1 MNTKYS
7 RQQIEKSIKYWK
19 NQLINED
26 FEVDNSK
33 KDSLI
38 NIIYQLEDVVAW
50 LCNQNKNCTDSDHK
64 VIENVFDWAETSKE
78 IMSLLIALAKSI
90 GIRLKHFN
98 Y

>member
-19 NQLINED
+19 NRLINED
-26 FEVDNSK
+26 FEVDNRK

-50 LCNQNKNCTDSDHK
+50 LCN
-64 VIENVFDWAETSKE
+64 
-78 IMSLLIALAKSI
+78 
-90 GIRLKHFN
+90 
-98 Y
+98 